1 MAENS
6 APFIK
11 ICCMTREEDAVLA
24 INLGA
29 NAIGLLFYD
38 KSSRHVSTEKAKVI
52 ANAVPDQGI
61 KVGLFVD
68 AGDKFVRDVLDQVPL
83 DILQFHGSESRDY
96 CNSFDLPYWKTL
108 RAKSIS
114 DLQEEITHY
123 PEAMGI
129 LLDTWHPTKA
139 GGTGEVFDWTMLDEL
154 VMEQDMVLAGGLNPG
169 NIEEAMT
176 KVKPWAVDVCSGVEE
191 SPGIKSRA
199 LMKQFIDGAR
209 SV

>member
-11 ICCMTREEDAVLA
+11 ICCMTREEDAEMA

-38 KSSRHVSTEKAKVI
+38 KSSRYVSTEKAKAI
-52 ANAVPDQGI
+52 ANAVPAKGI

-68 AGDKFVRDVLDQVPL
+68 ADEKFVRDVLDQVPL

-96 CNSFDLPYWKTL
+96 CSSFGLPYWKTL
-108 RAKSIS
+108 RAKSITG
-114 DLQEEITHY
+114 LQEEVAHY
-123 PEAMGI
+123 PEAKGI

-139 GGTGEVFDWTMLDEL
+139 GGTGEVFDWTMLDDL
-154 VMEQDMVLAGGLNPG
+154 VMEQDMILAGGLNPD

-209 SV
+209 RV